1 MIQKNRAPKKTMHK
15 RGVQRF
21 SVDNF
26 SLTVPKNFV
35 GKRFCVSEISST
47 EKNYGE
53 EGSVTFFRRKLFVQN
68 RRKTSSANPS
78 MFQKCSG
85 IRSF

>member
-35 GKRFCVSEISST
+35 GKRFCVSELFWFQNFLDNRVITFLSIVFVAQCR
-47 EKNYGE
+47 KICGE
-53 EGSVTFFRRKLFVQN
+53 PSNDSKDLGHPKKL
-68 RRKTSSANPS
+68 
-78 MFQKCSG
+78 
-85 IRSF
+85 